1 MLFYTSDLHFGHKN
15 VMLFDHRPFA
25 EWNGYFRQSWH
36 VYEHIH
42 NKKAETYELMK
53 TKERALNAGC
63 MINNYA
69 PASLNELIRNNRIF
83 RGDD

>member
-1 MLFYTSDLHFGHKN
+1 MLFYTS
-15 VMLFDHRPFA
+15 
-25 EWNGYFRQSWH
+25 
-36 VYEHIH
+36 IH

-53 TKERALNAGC
+53 TKERALNVGC